1 MEILLF
7 KSLIT
12 WKNPCV
18 RLGKLQKEVKYG
30 FELLSHFYG
39 QATHYLIWSGVVLG
53 CFFFFPLQKYIHLVN
68 ISPGLL
74 TAVLERKKKTGV
86 RTISQLR

>member
-1 MEILLF
+1 M
-7 KSLIT
+7 
-12 WKNPCV
+12 

-39 QATHYLIWSGVVLG
+39 QATHYLIWSGVGLVW
-53 CFFFFPLQKYIHLVN
+53 FFFFPLQKYVHLVH

-74 TAVLERKKKTGV
+74 TAVLERKKKKEWEPYLNLDRGIYLSE
-86 RTISQLR
+86 RGQGKG